1 MPILKCKM
9 SGFLIDVP
17 QLAYKTWNIMIVMIV
32 DQNTGD
38 RMIDAERELKSDLR
52 QYEYSN
58 EHEHVR

>member
-1 MPILKCKM
+1 M

-17 QLAYKTWNIMIVMIV
+17 QLAYKTWNIMIV

>member
-1 MPILKCKM
+1 M

-17 QLAYKTWNIMIVMIV
+17 QLAYKTWNIMVV
-32 DQNTGD
+32 DKNTGA
-38 RMIDAERELKSDLR
+38 RLIEAERELKTDLR